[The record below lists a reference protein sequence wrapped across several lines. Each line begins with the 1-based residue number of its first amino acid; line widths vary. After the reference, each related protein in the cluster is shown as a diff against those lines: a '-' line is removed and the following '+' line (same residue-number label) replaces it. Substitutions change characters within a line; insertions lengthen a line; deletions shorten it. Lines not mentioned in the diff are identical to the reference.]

1 MASRVLMGICLAQ
14 ELLALRLALEE
25 GCGPGPGPPRELSF
39 TKSSQAVRAVRDVLA
54 VACANQ
60 WEQLRGPGGNE
71 DGPQKLDS
79 EGGHRPTPPMTHPL
93 PASRTG
99 PQAWCPSRSGGGKLC
114 LAQGGAQIPPVTRAA
129 TLWGS
134 ISPLDLG

>member
-1 MASRVLMGICLAQ
+1 MASRALMGICLAQ

-54 VACANQ
+54 VACTNQ

-79 EGGHRPTPPMTHPL
+79 EGGHRPTPPVTHPL

-99 PQAWCPSRSGGGKLC
+99 PPRPGAHPEVEEENCAWHREEPKSH
-114 LAQGGAQIPPVTRAA
+114 Q
-129 TLWGS
+129 
-134 ISPLDLG
+134 